1 MKQMSFYLI
10 IIYVLLSACVGTS
23 AQTLTFDFQDT
34 PLADALTAIRDSQQD
49 YTFHFIH
56 NDLEGLV
63 NYTLMM
69 QPMIVGAMVKQTD
82 GRVRISF
89 RAKYDFDVNQFAHK
103 YFGGGG
109 HTQASGATSSYD
121 FDTTLQVLEENM
133 LKELSSHLKNK
144 QSK

>member
-56 NDLEGLV
+56 NDLEGLTV
-63 NYTLMM
+63 TSRIRNQGVEEAVKRVCKGQPVKMKTTTSKQKTL
-69 QPMIVGAMVKQTD
+69 
-82 GRVRISF
+82 
-89 RAKYDFDVNQFAHK
+89 
-103 YFGGGG
+103 
-109 HTQASGATSSYD
+109 
-121 FDTTLQVLEENM
+121 
-133 LKELSSHLKNK
+133 
-144 QSK
+144 